1 MVRPLVPGQNLLEQA
16 VPMGEILKELAAQ
29 LAELKAYKESEGPIL
44 AQA

>member
-1 MVRPLVPGQNLLEQA
+1 MVRPLIPGKNLLEQA
-16 VPMGEILKELAAQ
+16 VPMGDILKELADS